1 MGPVGDDK
9 SYRLLALSVLCSVKF
24 FMGCLVRSHSQI
36 RARLVVH
43 SPLFLQMF
51 VSRLYKSLGDYDVL
65 HGVFSRQ
72 IGTKPITREA
82 LEAEER
88 RDYFEALRLYK
99 EVSSCL

>member
-1 MGPVGDDK
+1 M
-9 SYRLLALSVLCSVKF
+9 YYLC
-24 FMGCLVRSHSQI
+24 
-36 RARLVVH
+36 
-43 SPLFLQMF
+43 
-51 VSRLYKSLGDYDVL
+51 RLYKSLGDYDVL

-99 EVSSCL
+99 EVSVRGEHLTLCTHEFKIITSIPSIE

>member
-1 MGPVGDDK
+1 M
-9 SYRLLALSVLCSVKF
+9 
-24 FMGCLVRSHSQI
+24 
-36 RARLVVH
+36 VVH
-43 SPLFLQMF
+43 WLFSLQMF
-51 VSRLYKSLGDYDVL
+51 LSRLYKSLGDYDVL

-99 EVSSCL
+99 EVSRVAVVYR

>member
-1 MGPVGDDK
+1 MT
-9 SYRLLALSVLCSVKF
+9 LVLYLC
-24 FMGCLVRSHSQI
+24 
-36 RARLVVH
+36 
-43 SPLFLQMF
+43 
-51 VSRLYKSLGDYDVL
+51 RLYKSLGDYDVL

-99 EVSSCL
+99 EVGGREGTHQGGGEGGYTSVCNFSV

>member
-1 MGPVGDDK
+1 MT
-9 SYRLLALSVLCSVKF
+9 LVLYLC
-24 FMGCLVRSHSQI
+24 
-36 RARLVVH
+36 
-43 SPLFLQMF
+43 
-51 VSRLYKSLGDYDVL
+51 RLYKSLGDYDVL

-99 EVSSCL
+99 EVGGREGTFILFIL

>member
-1 MGPVGDDK
+1 M
-9 SYRLLALSVLCSVKF
+9 YYLC
-24 FMGCLVRSHSQI
+24 
-36 RARLVVH
+36 
-43 SPLFLQMF
+43 
-51 VSRLYKSLGDYDVL
+51 RLYKSLGDYDVL

-99 EVSSCL
+99 EVSGKGGHLTLCTHEFKFYYQHPIPIEWLYIHQISISYAAVYD

>member
-1 MGPVGDDK
+1 MT
-9 SYRLLALSVLCSVKF
+9 LVLYLC
-24 FMGCLVRSHSQI
+24 
-36 RARLVVH
+36 
-43 SPLFLQMF
+43 
-51 VSRLYKSLGDYDVL
+51 RLYKSLGDYDVL

-99 EVSSCL
+99 EVGGGRVLYTLHFITAINSPSFSIAKMILYFALYSHGRLTLVQ